1 MSILGAMYAASSGL
15 NADSNALGIISD
27 NIANS
32 NTVGYKETS
41 TDFSTLVTQ
50 AGSSTNYAPGG
61 VQSSP
66 IYNIDQQGVIQAAS
80 STTDLAISGNGFF
93 VVDSSASGTNSTGT
107 TSYTRAGNFSVDA
120 TGNLVNS
127 AGLYLQGQPLTAAQ
141 SQAVADGDTAQLT
154 STSLSS
160 LQTVNVSGISGT
172 AKATANVTL
181 AATLPATETSSTSTA
196 TMTVPIYDSEG
207 VEHNMTLTLTRVP
220 ATPSTESFSLG
231 GSGYASSDTFTTTI
245 DGNTYT
251 SAPMTASSPTINDIA
266 AAINASLNGTTYSA
280 TVVNGNIQIADSSG
294 AALTG
299 VSIAANGT
307 APETFTS
314 TGAAVTGSVAPANE
328 WQVSA
333 SIADAGST
341 TVSIATGDNLIKFNT
356 DGTLDLSASTFAT
369 SNAMTINWDPTV
381 SGGNPTQSLTFNL
394 GNNDSNN
401 GLSEAGSSFVAGNIT
416 QDGVQYGSFTGV
428 SISKEGIVTA
438 NFSNGLSQAIYIVPI
453 ATFSNPDGLTPES
466 GNTYTQSSASGT
478 PLLSQAGTGAA
489 GDISPSSLENSTV
502 DIATEFSNLIITQNA
517 YAANSKVITTANQM
531 LQTLMQVIQ

>member
-41 TDFSTLVTQ
+41 ADFSTLVTQ
-50 AGSSTNYAPGG
+50 LGSSTNYAPGG

-80 STTDLAISGNGFF
+80 STTDLAISGSGFF
-93 VVDSSASGTNSTGT
+93 VVDSSSSGASSTGT
-107 TSYTRAGNFSVDA
+107 VSYTRAGNFSVDA
-120 TGNLVNS
+120 NGNLVNS
-127 AGLYLQGQPLTAAQ
+127 AGLYLQGQPLTSAQ
-141 SQAVADGDTAQLT
+141 SQAIADGDTAQLT

-172 AKATANVTL
+172 AKATGNVSL
-181 AATLPATETSSTSTA
+181 SATLPATETASSSTA

-220 ATPSTESFSLG
+220 STPSTESFALG
-231 GSGYASSDTFTTTI
+231 GTGYASSDTFTTTI
-245 DGNTYT
+245 DGQTFT
-251 SAPMTASSPTINDIA
+251 SAAMTSSSPTINDVA
-266 AAINASLNGTTYSA
+266 QAINASLNGTTYTAS
-280 TVVNGNIQIADSSG
+280 VVNGNIQISDSSG
-294 AALTG
+294 EPLTA
-299 VSIAANGT
+299 SIAANGT

-314 TGAAVTGSVAPANE
+314 TGAAVNGTPAPANQWE
-328 WQVSA
+328 VSA
-333 SIADAGST
+333 SIADAGAT
-341 TVSIATGDNLIKFNT
+341 TVNIASGDNIVQFN
-356 DGTLDLSASTFAT
+356 DNGTLDLAASTFAT
-369 SNAMTINWDPTV
+369 PDALTINWDPSV
-381 SGGNPTQSLTFNL
+381 SGGNPTQSITFNL
-394 GNNDSNN
+394 GNNDANN
-401 GLSEAGSSFVAGNIT
+401 GLSEAGSSFVAGNNT

-428 SISKEGIVTA
+428 SISSAGIVTA

-453 ATFSNPDGLTPES
+453 ATFANPDGLMPQS
-466 GNTYTQSSASGT
+466 GNTYTQSAASGT

-489 GDISPSSLENSTV
+489 GDISPSSLEESTV